1 MLLLSIA
8 LDCES
13 FQFTCFAAARLK
25 QVTKVPLTSQ
35 RERERMMADVPNLE
49 KIFT

>member
-1 MLLLSIA
+1 MLLLLIS

-25 QVTKVPLTSQ
+25 QVTKMPLASQ
-35 RERERMMADVPNLE
+35 RERERMMAELPNLE
-49 KIFT
+49 RIFT